1 MKSKISIYSK
11 YFWDLSAK
19 ALKETEKI
27 INNPKHSKFIPR
39 MVALLSRCHSPKE
52 LFSLISQENFIK
64 YWPRIKSYWKKIAP
78 YSDFR
83 DWWQTIYESLLEKEG
98 YNKYKKF
105 KGRPSQI
112 SLKIGKVIREARVQ
126 KNLTQKELGVQVGI
140 SQPDISMIEEGKKNI
155 TIETLFRLC
164 KVLGIK
170 KIEF

>member
-11 YFWDLSAK
+11 YFWDLTTK

-27 INNPKHSKFIPR
+27 INNPKHSKFIPC
-39 MVALLSRCHSPKE
+39 MVTLLSRCHRPKE
-52 LFSLISQENFIK
+52 LFSLISQETFVK
-64 YWPRIKSYWKKIAP
+64 HWPRIKSYWKKIAP

-83 DWWQTIYESLLEKEG
+83 DWWQTIYERLLEKEG
-98 YNKYKKF
+98 YDKYRKF
-105 KGRPSQI
+105 KRKSSEI
-112 SLKIGKVIREARVQ
+112 FLKIGKVIREARIQ